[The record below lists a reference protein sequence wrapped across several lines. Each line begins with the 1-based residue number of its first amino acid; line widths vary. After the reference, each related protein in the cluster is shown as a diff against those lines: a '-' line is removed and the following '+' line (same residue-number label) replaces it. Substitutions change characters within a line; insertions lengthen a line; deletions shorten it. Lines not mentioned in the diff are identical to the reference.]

1 MQCGDAEVTKLS
13 ASVLRPK
20 NNVNLKPKDSVCRE
34 DAMRA
39 TGAETHL
46 HLQLPCKLGHRAAA
60 CTNHIHA
67 VHASSIV
74 SFLT

>member
-34 DAMRA
+34 DAMRITVAGTRICICFVCSVA
-39 TGAETHL
+39 TNPFANQKCHTVC
-46 HLQLPCKLGHRAAA
+46 QQCS
-60 CTNHIHA
+60 T
-67 VHASSIV
+67 
-74 SFLT
+74 